1 MRINLTIF
9 TTIYYMIRPDL
20 IFSYWIYLWYILYIF
35 KVVQYNPKFA
45 IIFGMIENLFI
56 LLLMCI
62 YNTKKILI
70 VLFIIMFFILKLIP
84 LYTIWNDKIQLN
96 DDIKNTSLLFIIY
109 LLWIHLNQLTITDAI
124 TSTKNLILY
133 NKNGLPGMTILQKIV
148 KIFTYNK

>member
-1 MRINLTIF
+1 MV
-9 TTIYYMIRPDL
+9 RPDL

-35 KVVQYNPKFA
+35 KVIKYNPKFA
-45 IIFGMIENLFI
+45 IICGMIENLII

-109 LLWIHLNQLTITDAI
+109 LLWIHLNQLTITDWI
-124 TSTKNLILY
+124 TRTKSLILY
-133 NKNGLPGMTILQKIV
+133 NKNELPGMWILQKIANF
-148 KIFTYNK
+148 KNNNNKK